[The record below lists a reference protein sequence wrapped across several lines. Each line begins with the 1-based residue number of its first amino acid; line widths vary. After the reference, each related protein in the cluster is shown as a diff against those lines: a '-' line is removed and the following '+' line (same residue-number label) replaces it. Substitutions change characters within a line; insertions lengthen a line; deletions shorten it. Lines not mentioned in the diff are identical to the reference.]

1 MVLQKL
7 SQLSLKLAFFGL
19 VFLFLGMMKW
29 ERLLAKGRFGDSPL
43 KINTNAGRSEFEI
56 DYDRIIFSAPFRNLQ
71 DKTQVFPLPD
81 QAFVHTRLTHSLE
94 VSSVGRSL
102 GKGAGEILINKFPN
116 LQSLGIDSSDIGAI
130 VAAAALTHDIGNPP
144 FGHAGEEAISDFFRL
159 HPDGKCW
166 ERHIRIDQWAD
177 LINFEGNAQGFR
189 MLVSK
194 ESGLKLTYA
203 TLAAFTKYPRPSLIA
218 QRDIARK
225 SQKKYGFFINQL
237 VDFEQMTDVLGIE
250 KLSSDSWV
258 RHPLAF
264 LVEAADDICYSIIDL
279 EDGCTMGLVDFEE
292 TVDLLKPIL
301 GDLFDP
307 EKLKDRSINQNLGA
321 LRALAIG
328 KLIQETVEVFA
339 QYEEN
344 MRKGTFDKALTDM
357 IPSAK
362 ALGEISRVSIQK
374 IYRSKVVL
382 EKEAAGFQVLEG
394 LLTVFSRALYHHF
407 YQPEA
412 FSGQDKSILRLLPE
426 DFPMKGWGAE
436 VNPYPLL
443 RALVDFVAGMTDK
456 YALNLYRRVNGISI
470 PGF

>member
-1 MVLQKL
+1 
-7 SQLSLKLAFFGL
+7 
-19 VFLFLGMMKW
+19 MKW
-29 ERLLAKGRFGDSPL
+29 ENLLARGRFGDEPGF
-43 KINTNAGRSEFEI
+43 IPTQAVRSEFEV

-102 GKGAGEILINKFPN
+102 GKSAGEYLLEKYPN
-116 LQSLGIDSSDIGAI
+116 LKKTGISAYEVGAI

-144 FGHAGEEAISDFFRL
+144 FGHAGEEAISDFFKF
-159 HPDGKCW
+159 HPMGKCW
-166 ERHIRIDQWAD
+166 KTHVRGEQWAD
-177 LINFEGNAQGFR
+177 LCDFEGNAQGFR

-194 ESGLKLTYA
+194 SNGLKLTYA
-203 TLAAFTKYPRPSLIA
+203 TLAAFTKYPRPSFIPH
-218 QRDIARK
+218 RDVARR

-237 VDFEQMTDVLGIE
+237 TDFEQMSSFLGIE
-250 KLSSDSWV
+250 KSSPECWF

-279 EDGCTMGLVDFEE
+279 EDGCTMGLVSFEE
-292 TVDLLKPIL
+292 TVKLLAPIL
-301 GDLFDP
+301 KDKFDP
-307 EKLKDRSINQNLGA
+307 KKLKEPRTNTQNLGA
-321 LRALAIG
+321 LRAIAIG
-328 KLIQETVEVFA
+328 ELIRETVEVFA
-339 QYEEN
+339 QYEES
-344 MRKGTFDKALTDM
+344 MCKGFFDKALTDI

-362 ALGEISRVSIQK
+362 ALKKITEISVEK

-394 LLTVFSRALYHHF
+394 LLAVYSKALYNKF
-407 YQPEA
+407 YDPDN

-426 DFPMKGWGAE
+426 DFQMKGWGEE

-443 RALVDFVAGMTDK
+443 RSLVDFISGMTDK
-456 YALNLYRRVNGISI
+456 YALNLYRRVNGISF
-470 PGF
+470 PGS